1 MPNYNQPMP
10 AYGIPQNSQN
20 SLMQQPVQPAQMSN
34 QYFNNQPN
42 QMNFSSQPGLSIV
55 SINSDDVVANY
66 PVASG
71 NTVLLMNFN
80 TNRMCFKSTNAN
92 GVPMAPRWATFT
104 YDEPAQQQPQNP
116 NQNYNNGV
124 SRQEFED
131 LKAMLAQ
138 ALSQRP
144 QDDFQPSK
152 RANYAEE
159 SGNRGKYNGKRGV
172 RNDGS
177 AGPATNNG

>member
-1 MPNYNQPMP
+1 MPNYNQPIP
-10 AYGIPQNSQN
+10 TYGVPQNNQN
-20 SLMQQPVQPAQMSN
+20 GFMQQPVQQVQMPN

-55 SINSDDVVANY
+55 SINSDDVAHNY

-71 NTVLLMNFN
+71 NTVLLVNFN

-104 YDEPAQQQPQNP
+104 YDEPAPQQSQVT
-116 NQNYNNGV
+116 NQNSNNSV
-124 SRQEFED
+124 SREEFED

-138 ALSQRP
+138 ALSERT
-144 QDDFQPSK
+144 
-152 RANYAEE
+152 NYAEE
-159 SGNRGKYNGKRGV
+159 PGNRNKYNGKRGG

-177 AGPATNNG
+177 AGAPANNG